1 MSANQTQEEKDQA
14 EIRALQDE
22 IASLTEETKAKREA
36 AFRRIVIEGLLRM
49 EIRYEYRLKG
59 KKEGLPYYQWPFPT
73 RAEEEA
79 YVAANIEKALAYKRP
94 PPPTEEEIKAEEAAR
109 RQKQIAQL
117 KEQIAD
123 LRTFARN

>member
-22 IASLTEETKAKREA
+22 LASLTKETKAKQEA
-36 AFRRIVIEGLLRM
+36 VVRRAVVEGLLRGSF
-49 EIRYEYRLKG
+49 RNEYRLEG
-59 KKEGLPYYQWPFPT
+59 KKRGLLFPPFPT
-73 RAEEEA
+73 RAEEDA
-79 YVAANIEKALAYKRP
+79 YVAANIEAALAYKRP

-123 LRTFARN
+123 LRTFTRN